1 MVPGDEAGA
10 GAEAER
16 VHVAPVAAPHLL
28 PQLGQRAG
36 PPQPRQP
43 VPHPRPGH
51 QPPRQLLLLDTGMEI
66 VTRDA

>member
-16 VHVAPVAAPHLL
+16 VHVPPVAAPHLL

-43 VPHPRPGH
+43 VPHTRPGH
-51 QPPRQLLLLDTGMEI
+51 QPPRQLLLLNTGMEI